1 MPVALTTT
9 YSKLKKSF
17 SDGYRIALMQG
28 GQGAGKNWASALYLL
43 ERQDCRIITAMT
55 DTYSN
60 LKDGII
66 TDYEAI
72 FQWSGLNFYDFFN
85 KAEMTLTWGKSKIQF
100 RYLHD
105 LKGGSGKSKR
115 RDLLYIN
122 EGNRVGWAAVE
133 HYIARSKEIIIDFN
147 PDRAFWAHEQLQPR
161 EDSNLFIVTYRD
173 NEMCPKNEVDYI
185 ESRKHKKDW
194 YDVYGLGLVGTYSD
208 RQIYNYEVVDK
219 IPSKAIKIASGM
231 DFGKSPDP
239 TVLMECYLDGI
250 NLYVDEVFIENNLLP
265 EKIKGADR
273 PAICDRME
281 DISYPK
287 DQLIIGD
294 SSGATEITDLKK
306 HGYRIR
312 GVKKGPGS
320 VMLGMKRLN
329 SYDIKVTKRSE
340 KTANAFGNW
349 LYDEDVNGNILPQP
363 PKAHEPDTIAA
374 IRYVAMA
381 RPLWEYMLKDAKKIA
396 KKPIATDNKGNYV
409 YEKPKNSPRGRNQ
422 RK

>member
-1 MPVALTTT
+1 
-9 YSKLKKSF
+9 
-17 SDGYRIALMQG
+17 MQG
-28 GQGAGKNWASALYLL
+28 GQGSGNNWDCALYLL
-43 ERQDCRIITAMT
+43 ERQDCRIITIMS

-115 RDLLYIN
+115 RDMLYIN
-122 EGNRVGWAAVE
+122 EANRVGWNAVE
-133 HYIARSKEIIIDFN
+133 HYIARSKEIILDFN
-147 PDRAFWAHEQLQPR
+147 PDYEFWAHTELAPR
-161 EDSNLFIVTYRD
+161 DDANLFITTYKD
-173 NEMCPKNEVDYI
+173 NEMCPENEVKYI
-185 ESRKHKKDW
+185 ESRRHKTDW
-194 YDVYGLGLVGTYSD
+194 FNVYGLGLTGTYSD
-208 RQIYNYEVVDK
+208 RQIYNFKVVDNK
-219 IPSKAIKIASGM
+219 IPAKAVKIASGM

-239 TVLMECYLDGI
+239 TVLMECYLDGVD
-250 NLYVDEVFIENNLLP
+250 LYVDEVFIENNLLP
-265 EKIKGADR
+265 EKIKGAER

-281 DISYPK
+281 DLSYPK
-287 DQLIIGD
+287 DQLIIGA

-306 HGYRIR
+306 HGYRIK

-340 KTANAFGNW
+340 TTIHAFTNW
-349 LYDEDVNGNILPQP
+349 LYDEDNNGNILPPP
-363 PKAHEPDTIAA
+363 PKSHEPDTIAA
-374 IRYVAMA
+374 VRYVAMA
-381 RPLWEYMLKDAKKIA
+381 RPWWEYMIKEAEKDKK
-396 KKPIATDNKGNYV
+396 KVVGVTNKGEEIYQEAE
-409 YEKPKNSPRGRNQ
+409 EKIKSPRGRNQ
-422 RK
+422 RR